1 MSKFDGHTPGPF
13 HIKHEFNV
21 FSSNR
26 LIANCGG
33 HSRNTAAVS
42 VHNENCANAA
52 LMAAAPS
59 LLEELIKCVELLEK
73 LHDETRYV
81 DLDERL
87 VAIYKLLGVEE

>member
-1 MSKFDGHTPGPF
+1 MSKFDEHTPGPF

-21 FSSNR
+21 FSSDR

-52 LMAAAPS
+52 LIAAAPD
-59 LLEELIKCVELLEK
+59 LLDLVVEATKIMPRNEPRFLEWLCKVEALLS
-73 LHDETRYV
+73 
-81 DLDERL
+81 
-87 VAIYKLLGVEE
+87 